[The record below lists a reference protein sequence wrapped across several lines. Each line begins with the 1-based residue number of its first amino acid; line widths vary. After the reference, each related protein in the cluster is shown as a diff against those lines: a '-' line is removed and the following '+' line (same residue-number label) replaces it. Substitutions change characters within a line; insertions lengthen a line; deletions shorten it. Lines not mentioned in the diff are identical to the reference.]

1 MVKRLP
7 TISHIC
13 SALLDLIEH
22 SKNRDIC
29 CISLN
34 LLSRIAYLSSALTN
48 EGNEDLLKDLL
59 VDSLKRLIPG
69 FFQTFFRVI
78 TDNDKIGSNVKMVYA
93 ILTVN
98 KLVQAALNACSALLP
113 SVSQNEHRNNENVQD
128 NFTINQLE
136 FVNKA
141 SQGHFKNS
149 LHVPSITI
157 SQLQNRLLLS
167 HMTSLIATTVDSI
180 INIQLDL
187 DLDKNVRLSTS
198 FAHWLGVLLLKCHS
212 LMNVGE
218 SQHLRYTQNK
228 SSLIAQ
234 KLLAD
239 FTALHETNVNAII
252 VPKSLSN
259 LFGNEL
265 IRKVGFDYLTEQMNF
280 FVSKLFNLLGKFI

>member
-1 MVKRLP
+1 MSVVLYG
-7 TISHIC
+7 IC
-13 SALLDLIEH
+13 TENPEYLIEH

-128 NFTINQLE
+128 I
-136 FVNKA
+136 
-141 SQGHFKNS
+141 G
-149 LHVPSITI
+149 
-157 SQLQNRLLLS
+157 RLIYLS
-167 HMTSLIATTVDSI
+167 HFLDNRESI
-180 INIQLDL
+180 
-187 DLDKNVRLSTS
+187 
-198 FAHWLGVLLLKCHS
+198 C
-212 LMNVGE
+212 
-218 SQHLRYTQNK
+218 
-228 SSLIAQ
+228 
-234 KLLAD
+234 
-239 FTALHETNVNAII
+239 
-252 VPKSLSN
+252 
-259 LFGNEL
+259 
-265 IRKVGFDYLTEQMNF
+265 
-280 FVSKLFNLLGKFI
+280 VSEE